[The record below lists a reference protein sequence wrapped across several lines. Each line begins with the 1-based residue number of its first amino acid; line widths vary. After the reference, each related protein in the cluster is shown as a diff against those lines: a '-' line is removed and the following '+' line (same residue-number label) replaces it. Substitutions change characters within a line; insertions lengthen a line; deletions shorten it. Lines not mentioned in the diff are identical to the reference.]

1 MRKLVCRF
9 WAWVTRK
16 RKIEKYQTTKPL
28 KVQSTVLPE
37 SGKDHLEE
45 HYKEFVPKKKSVK
58 QSLSPRYNSN
68 VVRGEDGRFKS
79 KKNRDN

>member
-1 MRKLVCRF
+1 MRKLIYRF

-16 RKIEKYQTTKPL
+16 RKTEKYQTTEPL
-28 KVQSTVLPE
+28 KVQSTVLP
-37 SGKDHLEE
+37 DHLEE
-45 HYKEFVPKKKSVK
+45 HYKGFTPKKKAVK

-68 VVRGEDGRFKS
+68 VVRGENGRFKS